1 LQLIRRIGVGLYLL
15 GMGTT
20 LLTFTLLALSAVPV
34 WATAIGPATVAL
46 GLLLCVTNVR
56 PDSQPVASE
65 ND

>member
-1 LQLIRRIGVGLYLL
+1 
-15 GMGTT
+15 MGTT